1 MAFDAGAIT
10 ASLTVDTSAFDRA
23 LDKAR
28 ADVEKLERAGHK
40 VKISAVF
47 DSGSVGRAR
56 KMFADLDNSIS
67 RDAMNRLKS
76 SPQGSVLG
84 SLNALFSPHPVTG
97 APSPSQ
103 SAQGGLLGK
112 MLSPEASGGGTGYSS
127 SSGSPLASALAQ
139 TANVTDNVKSN
150 LTGAQP
156 GNVTTT
162 DSIKQALIG
171 QGAQNTTT
179 TDDIRQALVG
189 KGATNTTTTDDI
201 KQALVGQ
208 GATNVTTTDTIKQ
221 ALTGAGAKNTTTTD
235 TVREKLDSASEATT
249 EKAAASSGDR
259 SGTSF
264 MGMFTSHIKNLLP
277 KSATDDLKGK
287 AKSAGDDAGGVLD
300 KGLLGGIGPGI
311 LGISTKLAGIT
322 GLVGSALGALPA
334 LMGVIGT
341 GMGVAMVG
349 GLLAVAIKGN
359 AKLSAQFTD
368 LGGDFETVIAKAF
381 APIVPLV
388 SKAIGTLVPMIASL
402 QGPLTSIFKTIGPQI
417 GGIFAGLKPIIAGLL
432 DLLKAAA
439 PAFGPF
445 VEAIENLV
453 GSLLPGIATVVK
465 ATTPF
470 IRNFADILGSL
481 GGSLGSLFATA
492 APAIGASMKILGGLL
507 ALIGD
512 LLPVVMKLAD
522 IFAVTLAPVFTAL
535 AGVVQTLIGPLT
547 LIGTV
552 IAQFAGAVIGDLA
565 GAFGAVAT
573 LIQAIGPSLGVLAA
587 AFGSLFTVLENAG
600 VFALLGDALE
610 NLAPALGKLIA
621 LLITDLAPILPMI
634 VDLFSQLLTI
644 TVALATSGLGV
655 LISVLTTLI
664 SALPVG
670 LVQALVG
677 GFIGLKLV
685 MLGFEGVSAIF
696 AAVTA
701 AVTALGAAL
710 DFDTIAL
717 QAMYLWDN
725 LVTIAT
731 KAWEVAQI
739 VLDAVLNLSPL
750 GLIVIAIA
758 AIGAAIYLL
767 VANWSTVW
775 GTIKSVAADVGDFLG
790 NLFHNQIVQDILA
803 VWSLGLIPLA
813 EHWSTV
819 WGDIETVA
827 KGFWSWLSGIFGT
840 DLSGF
845 FTKTIPGWWNELV
858 ADAKMFATDAENAV
872 RAIWTWLSTS
882 FGPDLLR
889 FFTVTI
895 PGWLDDLVA
904 DARSFNA
911 DLLVP
916 FRAIWTW
923 LSGTF
928 GADILRF
935 FTVTIPGWF
944 DRLIA
949 LTGSH
954 FAAPFENVISGAWTW
969 VTRNVFDK
977 MEAFFTT
984 TLPGWFDAAVSAIG
998 RFWGGLEKTVSTP
1011 VRWVLSNVVDP
1022 LFGAI
1027 DDVTNFVG
1035 LGRPLPANLATGGR
1049 LAGYGGGDIVP
1060 ALLEP
1065 GEAVVDKDRTRK
1077 YAGLLKMM
1085 GVPGFADGGKILAFG
1100 ASTTAG
1106 YNAAAGYSYVDQLGS
1121 MLGGGFDLVN
1131 AGIAGNELTSSG
1143 GVGAAGD
1150 KRFASLLKG
1159 VKAALAWE
1167 GINDLAAGVSAGGV
1181 EGGLASLIKTAHAV
1195 GIPVVLGTLQPA
1207 NFTGAK
1213 EKSRQSVNDW
1223 IRGGHGA
1230 DAYADLDAILRS
1242 GPGSN
1247 HMASWAYAGATGA
1260 NKGIHPG
1267 AAGYDGVARV
1277 FDRALAQ
1284 VIGGFKPA
1292 GWRTNLSQ
1300 FSGGGLVG
1308 SLFEA
1313 MGAPGFSTGGPVGG
1327 RGGALGAVNP
1337 TGGDVLG
1344 DIGSFFAGLVGKGLD
1359 LSKIGLDLAHGD
1371 SGGAERAL
1379 MSLLGVSGSGGAA
1392 GAMGK
1397 VLLAL
1402 PGTLAT
1408 DAMKYLVDPVAKWVT
1423 GQQSAPVGSVG
1434 SGVKRWSSLV
1444 LQALKMEGLPAGDL
1458 SLVLRQITSE
1468 SGGNP
1473 NAINNWDI
1481 NAQNGDPSRGLLQTI
1496 MTTFQAYHWPGTSG
1510 DIYDPLANIAAAL
1523 NYATHTVGIGPNPG
1537 QLGGGTGYALG
1548 GRINEPIIGFGVSSG
1563 RRYTFGENGP
1573 EYVTPG
1579 GSPPGSDPAM
1589 LARLDQLIAATR
1601 QIPAGVGNSVGGAI
1615 SGSAHAASFRSRY
1628 PRGGA

>member
-1 MAFDAGAIT
+1 VFDAGSIEAR
-10 ASLTVDTSAFDRA
+10 LTVDPSAFDHTFDRV
-23 LDKAR
+23 K
-28 ADVEKLERAGHK
+28 ADVQKFERDGHK

-112 MLSPEASGGGTGYSS
+112 MLSPQASGGSNGGGYSS
-127 SSGSPLASALAQ
+127 GNGSPLASVLAQ
-139 TANVTDNVKSN
+139 TADITDNVRTN
-150 LTGAQP
+150 LVGAQP

-162 DSIKQALIG
+162 DNIKQALIG

-179 TDDIRQALVG
+179 TDDI
-189 KGATNTTTTDDI
+189 

-208 GATNVTTTDTIKQ
+208 GAKNVTTTDTIKQ
-221 ALTGAGAKNTTTTD
+221 AVVGAGAKNTSTTD
-235 TVREKLDSASEATT
+235 TVREKLDSSSEATT

-287 AKSAGDDAGGVLD
+287 AKSAGADAGNVLD

-311 LGISTKLAGIT
+311 LGVSTKMAGIV
-322 GLVGSALGALPA
+322 GGIGSALGALPA

-359 AKLSAQFTD
+359 KQLSAQFKS
-368 LGGDFETVIAKAF
+368 LGGDFTSVITAAF
-381 APIVPLV
+381 APIVPVV
-388 SKAIGTLVPMIASL
+388 SKAIGTLVPMIKSL

-417 GGIFAGLKPIIAGLL
+417 AGIFSGLGPIISGLVG
-432 DLLKAAA
+432 LLKAAA

-445 VEAIENLV
+445 VEAIEKLV
-453 GSLLPGIATVVK
+453 GSLLPGIATVVR

-512 LLPVVMKLAD
+512 LLPVIMKLAD

-573 LIQAIGPSLGVLAA
+573 LIKAIGPSLGVLAT

-600 VFALLGDALE
+600 VFALFGDALE
-610 NLAPALGKLIA
+610 NLAPSLGKLIA

-634 VDLFSQLLTI
+634 VGLFSQLLTI

-655 LISVLTTLI
+655 LIRVLTDLV

-696 AAVTA
+696 AGVAA
-701 AVTALGAAL
+701 AVTALSAAI

-717 QAMYLWDN
+717 KAMYLWDN
-725 LVTIAT
+725 LVAIAT
-731 KAWEVAQI
+731 KAWTVAQI
-739 VLDAVLNLSPL
+739 ILDAAMNLSPL
-750 GLIVIAIA
+750 GLMVIAIA

-790 NLFHNQIVQDILA
+790 NLFRNGIVQDILA
-803 VWSLGLIPLA
+803 IWSLGLIPLA

-819 WGDIETVA
+819 WGAVENVA
-827 KGFWSWLSGIFGT
+827 KGFWAWLSGVFGG
-840 DLSGF
+840 DLVGF

-858 ADAKMFATDAENAV
+858 ADAKTFATDAENAIK
-872 RAIWTWLSTS
+872 AIWAWLSTS

-895 PGWLDDLVA
+895 PGWFTDLLGA
-904 DARSFNA
+904 ATSLNEKI
-911 DLLVP
+911 LVP
-916 FRAIWTW
+916 FKDTWAW
-923 LSGTF
+923 LSGTL
-928 GADILRF
+928 GADFLRF

-944 DRLIA
+944 DRLIT

-954 FAAPFENVISGAWTW
+954 FATPFQNAIGGAWTW

-977 MEAFFTT
+977 MEAFFTA
-984 TLPGWFDAAVSAIG
+984 TLPGWFDAAVAAIG

-1011 VRWVLSNVVDP
+1011 VTWVLKNVVDP

-1035 LGRPLPANLATGGR
+1035 LGKPLPANLATGGR

-1085 GVPGFADGGKILAFG
+1085 GVPGFAEGGKILAFG

-1106 YNAAAGYSYVDQLGS
+1106 YNAPSGYSYVDQLGG
-1121 MLGGGFDLVN
+1121 MLGDGFSLVN
-1131 AGIAGNELTSSG
+1131 AGIAGNQLTSSG
-1143 GVGAAGD
+1143 GTGKAGD
-1150 KRFASLLKG
+1150 KRFASLLSG

-1181 EGGLASLIKTAHAV
+1181 EAGLASLIKAAHGS
-1195 GIPVVLGTLQPA
+1195 GIPIVLGTLQPA

-1213 EKSRQSVNDW
+1213 EKSRQAVNAW
-1223 IRGGHGA
+1223 IRGGQGA

-1247 HMASWAYAGATGA
+1247 RMAAWAYAGATGA

-1308 SLFEA
+1308 SLFQA
-1313 MGAPGFSTGGPVGG
+1313 MGAQGFSGGGPVGG
-1327 RGGALGAVNP
+1327 RGGALGAQNP
-1337 TGGDVLG
+1337 TGGNVLG

-1379 MSLLGVSGSGGAA
+1379 MSLLGAGGAGGAA
-1392 GAMGK
+1392 GQLGK

-1408 DAMKYLVDPVAKWVT
+1408 DTMKYLVDPVAKWVA

-1434 SGVKRWSSLV
+1434 SGVKRWTSLV

-1458 SLVLRQITSE
+1458 SLVLRQITTE

-1473 NAINNWDI
+1473 NAINLTDI
-1481 NAQNGDPSRGLLQTI
+1481 NAQEGDPSRGLLQTI

-1510 DIYDPLANIAAAL
+1510 NIYDPLANIAAAL
-1523 NYATHTVGIGPNPG
+1523 NYARNTVGIGPNPG

-1548 GRINEPIIGFGVSSG
+1548 GPINEPIIGYGVSTG

-1579 GSPPGSDPAM
+1579 SGPPGSDPAM

-1615 SGSAHAASFRSRY
+1615 GASAHAASFRSRF
-1628 PRGGA
+1628 PRGGS